1 MQLKRVV
8 ITGLGAI
15 TPMGVGPGPFLDGL
29 AGHRSATVS
38 MRDQWQHF
46 CNLHSLVAAP
56 GPDLDEKSV
65 PRQNRR
71 SMSRMSF
78 YGYDAARQALA
89 DAFGSESDGRDHF
102 SPGRLGCVI
111 GSTTG
116 SPIALNETFETML
129 PDRDIGKLTA
139 VKFFQCVSHTVAMN
153 VAQCLG
159 ITGTVLA
166 TNAACASG
174 LQAAGAA
181 YDLIRLGR
189 QDAVLCGGAEELHPS
204 VTGSFDVLFAASAR
218 YNDTPAETPRPFDRD
233 RDGIVCG
240 EGAGIL
246 LLEDLGHA
254 RARGAKI
261 YAEVIGY
268 HTCASGDHISQSNRI
283 ALNRCLRQALAN
295 AKISP
300 EQIDYVNAHAAGT
313 IQGDAEEAAAIR
325 EIFGDRV
332 PVSSLKG
339 NIGHTLGASGPIEL
353 IATLMMMRDNVIYP
367 TLNLRNPAPDCDGIQ
382 HVTST
387 ISRPMD
393 TFIKNSFAFGGINAA
408 LVCKK
413 MISEPALKNHG

>member
-15 TPMGVGPGPFLDGL
+15 SPMGVGVEALRSGL
-29 AGHRSATVS
+29 AAGRSSTVS
-38 MRDQWQHF
+38 MRGEWKHF
-46 CNLHSLVAAP
+46 RNMHSLVAAP
-56 GPDLDEKSV
+56 GPDLDERRI

-78 YGYDAARQALA
+78 YGHDAARQALA
-89 DAFGSESDGRDHF
+89 DAFGDGSSWSGHF
-102 SPGRLGCVI
+102 SPGRLGCII

-116 SPIALNETFETML
+116 SPIALNRTFEMML
-129 PDRDIGKLTA
+129 PERDIAKLDA

-166 TNAACASG
+166 TNSACASG
-174 LQAAGAA
+174 LQAVGAA
-181 YDLIRLGR
+181 CDLIRLGR

-204 VTGSFDVLFAASAR
+204 VTGSFDVLFAASSR
-218 YNDTPAETPRPFDRD
+218 FNDAPSETPRPFDRD

-246 LLEDLGHA
+246 LLEDFDHA
-254 RARGAKI
+254 LARGAKM
-261 YAEVIGY
+261 YAEVSGY
-268 HTCASGDHISQSNRI
+268 HTCASGEHISQSSRA
-283 ALNRCLRQALAN
+283 ALIRCLQEALDSAG
-295 AKISP
+295 AAP
-300 EQIDYVNAHAAGT
+300 EEIDYVNAHAAGT
-313 IQGDAEEAAAIR
+313 LQGDAEEAAALR

-339 NIGHTLGASGPIEL
+339 HIGHTLGASGPIEL
-353 IATLMMMRDNVIYP
+353 IATLLMMRDSVLYP
-367 TLNLRNPAPDCDGIQ
+367 TLHLRNPAAECEGLR
-382 HVTST
+382 HVTSP
-387 ISRPMD
+387 ISRPIG

-408 LVCKK
+408 LVCRN
-413 MISEPALKNHG
+413 II

>member
-1 MQLKRVV
+1 
-8 ITGLGAI
+8 
-15 TPMGVGPGPFLDGL
+15 
-29 AGHRSATVS
+29 
-38 MRDQWQHF
+38 
-46 CNLHSLVAAP
+46 
-56 GPDLDEKSV
+56 
-65 PRQNRR
+65 
-71 SMSRMSF
+71 MSF

-246 LLEDLGHA
+246 LLEDHEHA
-254 RARGAKI
+254 CARGAKI

>member
-8 ITGLGAI
+8 ITGLGTV
-15 TPMGVGPGPFLDGL
+15 TPMGVGVEALRTGL
-29 AGHRSATVS
+29 AESRCATVS
-38 MRDQWQHF
+38 MRDDWQHF
-46 CNLHSLVAAP
+46 SNMHSLVAAP
-56 GPDLDEKSV
+56 GPDLNEKSV

-78 YGYDAARQALA
+78 YGHDAARQALA
-89 DAFGSESDGRDHF
+89 DAFGDESSWRDHF
-102 SPGRLGCVI
+102 SPGRLGCII

-116 SPIALNETFETML
+116 SPIALNQTFEMML
-129 PDRDIGKLTA
+129 PDRDLGKLSA
-139 VKFFQCVSHTVAMN
+139 VQFFQCVSHTAAMN

-166 TNAACASG
+166 TNSACASG
-174 LQAAGAA
+174 LQAVGAA

-218 YNDTPAETPRPFDRD
+218 YNDSPSETPRPFDRD

-246 LLEDLGHA
+246 LLEDYEHA
-254 RARGAKI
+254 RARGAKV
-261 YAEVIGY
+261 YAEVLGY
-268 HTCASGDHISQSNRI
+268 HTCASGDHISQSNRA
-283 ALNRCLRQALAN
+283 ALIRCLRQALDN
-295 AKISP
+295 AGIPP
-300 EQIDYVNAHAAGT
+300 EEIDYVNAHAAGT
-313 IQGDAEEAAAIR
+313 VQGDAEEAAAIH

-332 PVSSLKG
+332 PASSLKG
-339 NIGHTLGASGPIEL
+339 NLGHTLGASGPIEL
-353 IATLMMMRDNVIYP
+353 IAALMMMRDSVVYP
-367 TLNLRNPAPDCDGIQ
+367 TLNLRNPASDCDGIR

-387 ISRPMD
+387 VSQPVG

-408 LVCKK
+408 LICRN
-413 MISEPALKNHG
+413 PN